1 MDVRH
6 LEELLDTALKNAPR
20 ASDILLSP
28 GSPVLAAILGELHPV
43 TDGLPAMLTEAD
55 TAAMARALLEERPHA
70 RADHAATGSA
80 DLALALPSGT
90 RLRANVFLRLGA
102 TAMVFRRL
110 PDQVPTAASLGLPG
124 LLTDA
129 ASSRDGLAVVAG
141 ATGSGKST
149 TLAALVDAVNQTRA
163 VHVITLEDPVEYL
176 HPPRRALV
184 TQRELGPDFQDFAG
198 GLRAAMRQ
206 APQVILVGEIRDR
219 DTAEAALRA
228 AETGHL
234 VLCTV
239 HATDCGGIVSR
250 LAGLFEPGEERA
262 ARSALAGCLR
272 VAVAQR
278 LVPTVDGSRTA
289 LFEAMA
295 PTLRVRE
302 MIAHGETED
311 ATFSEVI
318 AQGRAHGMTGFAD
331 SLGRLL
337 LAGRITEETVT
348 RHSTDR
354 AEAVRII
361 DAVRAAQG
369 KRDAAG
375 TMRLELETK
384 ETGDMD

>member
-1 MDVRH
+1 MMDARH
-6 LEELLDTALKNAPR
+6 LEGLLDTALKAAPR
-20 ASDILLSP
+20 ASDVLLSP
-28 GSPVLAAILGELHPV
+28 GSPVLAVVLGELRPL
-43 TDGLPAMLTEAD
+43 TEGLPTVLTEAD

-80 DLALALPSGT
+80 DLALVLPSGT

-110 PDQVPTAASLGLPG
+110 PDQAPSAASLGLPR

-129 ASSRDGLAVVAG
+129 ASARDGLAVVAG

-149 TLAALVDAVNQTRA
+149 TLAALIDAINQTRA

-176 HPPRRALV
+176 HAPRRALV
-184 TQRELGPDFQDFAG
+184 TQRELGPDFQDFAS

-234 VLCTV
+234 VLCTA

-262 ARSALAGCLR
+262 ARASLAGCLR

-278 LVPTVDGSRTA
+278 LVPTVDGARTA
-289 LFEAMA
+289 VFEVMA
-295 PTLRVRE
+295 PTLRIRE
-302 MIAHGETED
+302 MIANGETGE

-318 AQGRAHGMTGFAD
+318 AQGKAHGMQSFAGA
-331 SLGRLL
+331 LGRLL

-361 DAVRAAQG
+361 DAVRAAAG
-369 KRDAAG
+369 KTDATG
-375 TMRLELETK
+375 TVKLELER
-384 ETGDMD
+384 E